1 MENRD
6 VLMSIKPCYAN
17 LIVEGVKKVELR
29 KKFPS
34 HVQSGTKIII
44 YASAPLS
51 MIIGECYIQS
61 VEELAIDDLWNET
74 CIDAMI
80 SWADFKNYFSGHK
93 RGYAIK
99 LGGHLRYD
107 KPIPLSKHDFLPERP
122 PQSYCYIETDRVRE
136 LN

>member
-6 VLMSIKPCYAN
+6 FLMSIKPSYAT
-17 LIVEGVKKVELR
+17 LIVEGVKKIELR

-34 HVQSGTKIII
+34 DVKAGTKIII

-61 VEELAIDDLWNET
+61 VEELTINDLWNKA
-74 CIDAMI
+74 CIEAMI
-80 SWADFKNYFSGHK
+80 SWSDFKNYFEGHK
-93 RGYAIK
+93 KGYAIK
-99 LGGHLRYD
+99 LSGHLRYD
-107 KPIPLSKHDFLPERP
+107 KPTPLSKHGFLPARP
-122 PQSYCYIETDRVRE
+122 PQSYCYIEAGKFRE